1 MDRKSRDLEWSEL
14 MQAAMGGDETS
25 YRRLLTDLAKTLR
38 AVVRRQL
45 SNFGAAANDVEDVV
59 QEVLLAIHLKRHTW
73 DQTKPI
79 GPWIM
84 AIARNRMIDDLRRK
98 GRRTEVPIEGLIDQ
112 LEAGGQ
118 EDAIH
123 AHDVNRVLSG
133 LKGRNREI
141 VQALTIDGH
150 TAQDVAKRLGMTEV
164 AVRVSLHRSLKSL
177 AETYKE
183 MKR

>member
-1 MDRKSRDLEWSEL
+1 MR
-14 MQAAMGGDETS
+14 AAIQGNEGS
-25 YRRLLTDLAKTLR
+25 YRKLLADLARTLR

-45 SNFGAAANDVEDVV
+45 SGFGAAANDVEDVV

-84 AIARNRMIDDLRRK
+84 AIARNKMIDDLRRK
-98 GRRTEVPIEGLIDQ
+98 GRRTEVSIDGVIDQ

-123 AHDVNRVLSG
+123 AYDVDRVLTG

-141 VQALTIDGH
+141 VQAITIDGH

-164 AVRVSLHRSLKSL
+164 AVRVSLHRSLKAL
-177 AETYKE
+177 AETYRETK
-183 MKR
+183 K

>member
-1 MDRKSRDLEWSEL
+1 MR
-14 MQAAMGGDETS
+14 AAIQGNEGS
-25 YRRLLTDLAKTLR
+25 YRKLLADLARTLR

-45 SNFGAAANDVEDVV
+45 SGFGAAANDVEDVV

-84 AIARNRMIDDLRRK
+84 AIARNKMIDDLRRK
-98 GRRTEVPIEGLIDQ
+98 GRRTEVSIDGVIDQ

-123 AHDVNRVLSG
+123 AYDVDRVLTG

-141 VQALTIDGH
+141 VQAITIDGH
-150 TAQDVAKRLGMTEV
+150 TAQDVAKRLGITEV
-164 AVRVSLHRSLKSL
+164 AVRVSLHRSLKAL
-177 AETYKE
+177 AETYRETK
-183 MKR
+183 K